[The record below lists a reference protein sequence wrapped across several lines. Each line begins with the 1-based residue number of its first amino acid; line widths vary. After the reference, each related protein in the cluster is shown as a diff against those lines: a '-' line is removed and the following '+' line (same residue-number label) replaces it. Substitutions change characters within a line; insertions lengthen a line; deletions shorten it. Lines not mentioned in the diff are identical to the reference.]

1 MRELLFVVLTVGLG
15 LASLRAGGMLAS
27 AALCIAI
34 TVLLAIAIIAFVGR
48 DQLKCFAT
56 GFLIPVIAYA
66 GLHIA
71 AGNAELD
78 PYEGKLPTTRVLQ
91 PMFEVVVT
99 RSWVDLNTGKA
110 LPNYNPAAF
119 PDRHQGSPMLP
130 AGMSPVTVSE
140 SPDRTT
146 FMTLGHVLM
155 AMLLGYVGGKFA
167 VVIQRHQK
175 NSESKD

>member
-1 MRELLFVVLTVGLG
+1 MRELLFVLLSVGLG

-27 AALCIAI
+27 AALCISI
-34 TVLLAIAIIAFVGR
+34 TVFLAIAIIAFVGR

-71 AGNAELD
+71 AGNDELD
-78 PYEGKLPTTRVLQ
+78 PYEGKLPSTRMLQ
-91 PMFEVVVT
+91 PMFDVVVT
-99 RSWVDLNTGKA
+99 RTWVDLNTGKE
-110 LPNYNPAAF
+110 LPDYNPAAF
-119 PDRHQGSPMLP
+119 PVRHEGGGMLP
-130 AGMSPVTVSE
+130 AGMSPVARAE
-140 SPDRTT
+140 SPDRTA

-167 VVIQRHQK
+167 VVIQRHQ
-175 NSESKD
+175 SRTEP

>member
-1 MRELLFVVLTVGLG
+1 MRELLFVILSVGLG
-15 LASLRAGGMLAS
+15 MASLRAGGMLAS

-34 TVLLAIAIIAFVGR
+34 TVFLAIAIIAFVGR

-78 PYEGKLPTTRVLQ
+78 PYEGKLPTTRMLQ
-91 PMFEVVVT
+91 PMFEVIVT
-99 RSWVDLNTGKA
+99 RTWVDFSTGEE
-110 LPNYNPAAF
+110 LPDYDPAAF
-119 PDRHQGSPMLP
+119 PMRHGGGGMMPV
-130 AGMSPVTVSE
+130 GMSQVTRAE

-155 AMLLGYVGGKFA
+155 AMLMGYAGGKFA
-167 VVIQRHQK
+167 VVIQRHQ
-175 NSESKD
+175 SRT